1 MWDNPKPQLEA
12 IRSGIKNRENI
23 DWKSDSTLGN
33 LIRGLAYAIN
43 QEIIHTESKD
53 WANPSPARVK
63 VIQKWGEVL
72 RPYTKELLALAMEE
86 GKIRYD
92 SSTQARSIL
101 DFAEPSEEFASEV
114 RKYMID
120 TNYRSTWE
128 AADLLFEHR
137 LLSEADKNI
146 IRQSMASIKI
156 EGHKID
162 FAQNMRRRYG
172 ITDWDDMLIE
182 NAKMIL
188 ESRPDKNTPD
198 DIANFYG
205 SALETARLL
214 KTKAHILALA
224 LDELLG
230 YLEKNCPRCIPFF
243 KSTRDSV
250 LGLTTDHFEPEL
262 AKNGS
267 GPLTVK
273 IGDAPQPKTQDDQ
286 PIKDTSLERSEKSR
300 SAVDSKSSDAITEKS
315 APFPWWLIVS
325 SGAILALAL
334 VAWLKA
340 RKSKYNSK

>member
-53 WANPSPARVK
+53 WANPSPARIK
-63 VIQKWGEVL
+63 VIQKWGEIL
-72 RPYTKELLALAMEE
+72 RPYTKELLVLAMEE
-86 GKIRYD
+86 GKNRYD

-162 FAQNMRRRYG
+162 FAQDMRRRYG
-172 ITDWDDMLIE
+172 ITDWDNMLIE

-188 ESRPDKNTPD
+188 ESKPNKNTPD
-198 DIANFYG
+198 EIINFYA
-205 SALETARLL
+205 SAMSTARLL
-214 KTKAHILALA
+214 KTKAHMLSPA
-224 LDELLG
+224 LDALVD
-230 YLEKNCPRCIPFF
+230 YMDKNCPSYLPHA
-243 KSTRDSV
+243 KSARDSV

-267 GPLTVK
+267 GPLSLE
-273 IGDAPQPKTQDDQ
+273 IGDSPQPKIQDDQ
-286 PIKDTSLERSEKSR
+286 SKKDASFERLEKPHFP
-300 SAVDSKSSDAITEKS
+300 VDSKSSDAIAEKPAS
-315 APFPWWLIVS
+315 FPWWLIVS
-325 SGAILALAL
+325 SVVILALAL
-334 VAWLKA
+334 AAWLKL
-340 RKSKYNSK
+340 RKAKPTS